1 MGRALRRRP
10 VHLAEKLR
18 TIRVSLGLSQNGII
32 ARLGLTDEI
41 YQDYISAYERGIR
54 EPPLPVLLKY
64 ARLAGVCV
72 DVMIDDDLK
81 LPARLP
87 GVAKHRGIKQR

>member
-1 MGRALRRRP
+1 MGRALRQRP
-10 VHLAEKLR
+10 VHLAKKLR
-18 TIRVSLGLSQNGII
+18 QIRDALGLSQNGII
-32 ARLGLTDEI
+32 RQLGLADEI

-72 DVMIDDDLK
+72 DALIDDDVK
-81 LPARLP
+81 LPGKLP
-87 GVAKHRGIKQR
+87 SKPKHR